1 MFRRSNKITALVVAA
16 AAVVSLVPATGANA
30 AAKRLGNKLGTVK
43 EGIAYDGGKY
53 SYYGYRDDNALTG
66 IYFNNG
72 GDEKDTSPS
81 DLEDYRFDTLS
92 KYGTKYAYA
101 HEQSNEDEYLVDLS
115 TGKIVDDQT
124 KEERASHA
132 KTDLVS
138 NMKKAD
144 RYNGTDDLKNG
155 DVNFKQILQGQFGE
169 VWYQYDLPGH
179 ETTTT
184 SAVAQSAATVTI
196 PVLTKAQFD
205 AKMNAS
211 NVATG
216 FTTTVAGESY
226 TFVANGSSVA
236 QVTAKQIAISN
247 DGLATPGVV
256 APNVNGLTPF
266 AVTGAGIAYN
276 GATYTAA
283 AFPTKAGSFKTT
295 IDGIVRSYDNYLAQ
309 QVSAGN
315 LLRNNASGAPVAIA
329 SNGDLYELTPAVAGN
344 VAKTAEVNAALA
356 AKFTAVTNQF
366 NDAVASAQR
375 SYAAATNTSGSTLG
389 TDYTAYVNFV
399 NATIAA
405 KIADADAANGGA
417 NAYTNNFAA
426 YVPLNPASTT
436 DQAKTQIVLTSN
448 VDGAMNVASEKN
460 ALVSAFG
467 SFFTDGGAAGTK
479 TTTSTDTIYTGFSN
493 EDGKYIDAS
502 YYANVKVFS
511 QTKGRAVLVE
521 KYDTENKDAE
531 LTVHLVSLNAVAQ
544 DKDYIYAIA
553 ELKVTGAGAVQETQY
568 FLQKI
573 AKAQGEKV
581 DGGAYTPKSTT
592 SYLLDNGI
600 YEEGDLQKPLEVI
613 RGEATEG
620 ANEHSYLLGMTVK
633 DGNTLYVTR
642 ASQDNVK
649 VYKFDLKASFK
660 SDVVL
665 GANLKTDV
673 DTPAVKWNDA
683 TDEDINEFAESNA
696 AEDAGLQGITPVK
709 AENDTDQVELFNQ
722 KLWRHPAVSI
732 DVNGNTWSVK
742 KNTVTK
748 FDGIDKKND
757 IYSVDGAMDA
767 IDVYDDNSLIAWDT
781 DGDRYTTIKEGTN
794 VTENDG
800 INVNPDLNKDKF
812 KNGFDATE
820 KKFYKD
826 GQVVKSQWQSNDGKW
841 YFVDENGALKTGWY
855 KNAAGVWYLLGA
867 DGAMLT
873 GWQQDGGN
881 WYYLNPVN
889 TSGAMV
895 TGWFQDTTG
904 TWYYTDGSGKMLSN
918 TTVGGYTL
926 GATGAWVK

>member
-53 SYYGYRDDNALTG
+53 SYYGFRDDDALTG

-72 GDEKDTSPS
+72 GDAKDTTSS

-138 NMKKAD
+138 NLKKAD

-155 DVNFKQILQGQFGE
+155 DVAFNQILQGQFGE
-169 VWYQYDLPGH
+169 VWYQYSAEGT
-179 ETTTT
+179 EVASTTAAA
-184 SAVAQSAATVTI
+184 SYDAKAAQIVV

-205 AKMNAS
+205 AKANAS
-211 NVATG
+211 TVGTG
-216 FTTTVAGESY
+216 FTTTVAGR
-226 TFVANGSSVA
+226 TFTYVANGTSA
-236 QVTAKQIAISN
+236 ATTTAKQIAIASFN
-247 DGLATPGVV
+247 DGTKDVAIDPGSITVTVNTGYVATNYPAKGSLKTTLDAIVKSYDSYIASKATSGLFV
-256 APNVNGLTPF
+256 AAATVGSPNAATKS
-266 AVTGAGIAYN
+266 TGTEYDFK
-276 GATYTAA
+276 ATATAA
-283 AFPTKAGSFKTT
+283 EKA
-295 IDGIVRSYDNYLAQ
+295 
-309 QVSAGN
+309 QVVLDIEAYQN
-315 LLRNNASGAPVAIA
+315 KFNKAIA
-329 SNGDLYELTPAVAGN
+329 D
-344 VAKTAEVNAALA
+344 AKTAYDTAATDLVTGYADYIAFARGVVSDKLTDANVSAASGFTTLDATADTDSAITVTSSVIGAVDSAADKAALVNQFGSAFKDGNAAGQ
-356 AKFTAVTNQF
+356 T
-366 NDAVASAQR
+366 
-375 SYAAATNTSGSTLG
+375 
-389 TDYTAYVNFV
+389 
-399 NATIAA
+399 
-405 KIADADAANGGA
+405 
-417 NAYTNNFAA
+417 
-426 YVPLNPASTT
+426 P
-436 DQAKTQIVLTSN
+436 
-448 VDGAMNVASEKN
+448 
-460 ALVSAFG
+460 
-467 SFFTDGGAAGTK
+467 AGTVYK
-479 TTTSTDTIYTGFSN
+479 TYTGFSN

-521 KYDTENKDAE
+521 KYGVENKDAE
-531 LTVHLVSLNAVAQ
+531 LTVDLVSLNAVAQ

-553 ELKVTGAGAVQETQY
+553 EVKVTGAGSVQTTQY

-573 AKAQGEKV
+573 SKAQGEKV

-613 RGEATEG
+613 NGEATEG
-620 ANEHSYLLGMTVK
+620 ANEHQYLLGMTVK

-642 ASQDNVK
+642 ASKDNVK

-665 GANLKTDV
+665 GANLKKDV

-709 AENDTDQVELFNQ
+709 ADNDTDQVELFNQ

-781 DGDRYTTIKEGTN
+781 DGDRYTTVKEGTT
-794 VTENDG
+794 VTEGDG